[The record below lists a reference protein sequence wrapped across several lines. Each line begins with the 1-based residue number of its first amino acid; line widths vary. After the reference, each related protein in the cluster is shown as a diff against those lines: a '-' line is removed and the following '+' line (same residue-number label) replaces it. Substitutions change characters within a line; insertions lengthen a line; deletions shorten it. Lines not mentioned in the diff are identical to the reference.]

1 MAYEYCNVKMF
12 PQNHEHNIC
21 TFSIVTQRYRGCKH
35 VVNSLRICGIE
46 SVIEKTTGVDC
57 ERKKLEVKGL
67 FKTQILGM
75 RRGTVVRR
83 RTRNREVRGSYPAAV
98 ANCNLS
104 QIKIC
109 SPTTSKSPLI

>member
-21 TFSIVTQRYRGCKH
+21 TFSIVTQRNRGCKH

-57 ERKKLEVKGL
+57 ERKNACYINE
-67 FKTQILGM
+67 TCY
-75 RRGTVVRR
+75 VRV
-83 RTRNREVRGSYPAAV
+83 TNSNYNRINKKELTEN
-98 ANCNLS
+98 NCENL
-104 QIKIC
+104 IKRLNKV
-109 SPTTSKSPLI
+109 T